1 MTRLNL
7 NVVFLRAISVF
18 CIGLILPLEMP
29 IWAFQDQGQ
38 QPVQLEAQL
47 MPPEQL
53 DSLVSQIALYA
64 DPLIA
69 QVLAASTYPLE
80 VVEAS
85 RWLQANPNLRGT
97 ELTDAA
103 REQPWDPSVQAL
115 VVFPTVIQMMDRN
128 LRWTTDLGNAFLAQ
142 EQDVMDAIQRQRQR
156 AASSGRLASNDQ
168 QRIETSYEGD
178 RNVIAIEPSQPDII
192 YVPVYD
198 PISIWGPP
206 IYNPYPSFWYPPRPA
221 YGTVIAGGGFGFF
234 VGIAMTNQFRYWGG
248 WNSWG
253 WNPGWRNRTVIIN
266 NNFYTHNNY
275 RTPNNYLRNGNS
287 VWEHNPR
294 HREGVPYPNRAVS
307 DRVGGG
313 FGRDRRPNA
322 QQDGD
327 FRPGQQPFRD
337 ARPNPRP
344 NRDSQPIPQ
353 TNRGDRRN
361 QQQPARDTPPSQVP
375 NHEPHASPQ
384 PDRSRDRSAFGSVGN
399 GERTR
404 IESDRGYSSLGN
416 RGVSSRPPP
425 PAQSPQPGGQPGSES
440 RGQSRSEGRS
450 EQPRG
455 RETGRG
461 K

>member
-1 MTRLNL
+1 MKFNS
-7 NVVFLRAISVF
+7 NVVLLRGLSVF
-18 CIGLILPLEMP
+18 CIALILPLGMP
-29 IWAFQDQGQ
+29 LWAFQDQGQ
-38 QPVQLEAQL
+38 QPLQAEARV

-69 QVLAASTYPLE
+69 QVLAAATYPLE

-103 REQPWDPSVQAL
+103 REQAWDPSVQAL

-156 AASSGRLASNDQ
+156 AASSGRLVSNEQ
-168 QRIETSYEGD
+168 QRIETSYED
-178 RNVIAIEPSQPDII
+178 NRNVIAIQPSQPDII

-198 PISIWGPP
+198 PVSIWGPP
-206 IYNPYPSFWYPPRPA
+206 IYNPYPPFWYPPRPV
-221 YGTVIAGGGFGFF
+221 YGAVIAGGAFGFF
-234 VGIAMTNQFRYWGG
+234 VGVAMTNQFHYWGG

-266 NNFYTHNNY
+266 NNFYVRNNY
-275 RTPNNYLRNGNS
+275 RPPNNYLRNGNS
-287 VWEHNPR
+287 VWEHNPQ

-307 DRVGGG
+307 DRVGGSYS
-313 FGRDRRPNA
+313 RDRRSTA
-322 QQDGD
+322 QPSGD
-327 FRPGQQPFRD
+327 FRPGQQPYRD
-337 ARPNPRP
+337 TRPNQQSAPQ
-344 NRDSQPIPQ
+344 SQPIPQ
-353 TNRGDRRN
+353 TNRDDRRV
-361 QQQPARDTPPSQVP
+361 QQQPAREAIPSQQP
-375 NHEPHASPQ
+375 SHEPHASPQ

-416 RGVSSRPPP
+416 RGVSSRPA
-425 PAQSPQPGGQPGSES
+425 PAAPTAQPSAQPRSEP
-440 RGQSRSEGRS
+440 RGQSRPEGRS
-450 EQPRG
+450 EQPRT
-455 RETGRG
+455 RDTGRG